1 MFEGFEAP
9 DMISY
14 TIWSE
19 AGGVGKTT
27 FAVNLAKAH
36 ARHGQRVLVID
47 MDPQDGGLT
56 HHFGVDGSR
65 AEGDADNL
73 VLHMID
79 RPRGDFWDLVE
90 RVDDDIDVVPS
101 HNMLESLE
109 RNLIRAAE
117 IESEARG
124 DADYEWPKE
133 KQLRRVLVEAG
144 VPDEY
149 DVLIV
154 DPPATTG
161 QHVYN
166 AVYATSNLL
175 IPAELS
181 AKGRQ
186 SVGGLRDVVSGI
198 EDELDD
204 VEVGVLAV
212 VPNRVSNTRKQK
224 EYEGRLADQDLPV
237 APVSIRERR
246 AMLEGA
252 WDNQV
257 SAFEFVAEHRSR
269 KRQRELETLRKF
281 DELARF
287 VSGQFGVDLDAPVE
301 EVEA

>member
-1 MFEGFEAP
+1 
-9 DMISY
+9 MISY

-27 FAVNLAKAH
+27 FAVNLAAAH
-36 ARHGQRVLVID
+36 ARHGQRVLAVD
-47 MDPQDGGLT
+47 LDPQDGGLT
-56 HHFGVDGSR
+56 HHFGVDESR
-65 AEGDADNL
+65 AEADVDNL
-73 VLHMID
+73 ALHVIG
-79 RPRGDFWDLVE
+79 RPRGPFEDLVE
-90 RVDDDIDVVPS
+90 NVRERIDVVPS

-109 RNLIRAAE
+109 RNLIRAGE
-117 IESEARG
+117 IEAEAHP
-124 DADYEWPKE
+124 DSDYEWPKE
-133 KQLRRVLVEAG
+133 KQLRRVLVDAG
-144 VPDEY
+144 VPESY

-186 SVGGLRDVVSGI
+186 SVEGLRDVVTGI
-198 EDELDD
+198 EEQLED

-224 EYEGRLADQDLPV
+224 EYEEKLADQDLPV

-257 SAFEFVAEHRSR
+257 SAFEFVAEHRKR
-269 KRQRELETLRKF
+269 KRQREVETLRKF
-281 DELARF
+281 DRLARF
-287 VSGQFGVDLDAPVE
+287 VSAEFGVELDEPAGTDGDGGE
-301 EVEA
+301 KGVEA